1 MNRLILIFLLGAMF
15 FCRAGA
21 EPIRISNLAK
31 AYNAFEASDLLEVKT
46 GTVSINDL
54 LQSSNKY
61 QFVTTENRLIK
72 PKVHEVGYWLRFQI
86 TNETDRELFLQFIYA
101 GTEFIEVFETV
112 ENRVLG
118 VHKLGTLQPE
128 TVEPFRKSIL
138 FCPIQARN
146 GQTHT
151 VYVYMRGI
159 NTTAL
164 PIYVLSTARLLQS
177 QHHSDLFY
185 GIYYGIILIIIVYS
199 LIMYARL
206 QEASNLRYAIWV
218 FFIGLQM
225 ALFRGHTSEFLWPS
239 NPSIERY
246 ATALASVTGV
256 LHILFT
262 LTFLQLR
269 SLASRY
275 YKIGI
280 GILVLYLVSF
290 VINSLNVSLNHSLGE
305 QFDIVPVIVLM
316 EGVFSVIAGI
326 VVLRKGFRPAL
337 FYIVGNVFFYV
348 GIFVFLLYS
357 FGQLAYG
364 FWTYESIHLGVGIE
378 IIFFA
383 LALTYSV
390 NLLKKRR
397 QEAEQEKIRLLVE
410 NKRLVSEQNIILEQK
425 VQQRT
430 EELQVAKQRSEE
442 LLLNIL
448 PAEVVD
454 ELKQTGRSKPR
465 RFDRVTVLFTDI
477 VNFTSMGE
485 RLSPEE
491 LVSEIDYY
499 YRSFDAILS
508 QYRIEKIKTIGDA
521 YLCAGGLPV
530 VYPENPVEVVRA
542 ALEMR
547 AFLLQNQHERQARG
561 QQHFEFRIGVHTG
574 PVVAGIVGDRK
585 FAYDIW
591 GDTVNTAARME
602 QYGEAGKVNISET
615 TFRLVKEQ
623 IRCSYRGKIA
633 VKNKGAL
640 DMYYAEELVAVE
652 IPGAVEEAD

>member
-1 MNRLILIFLLGAMF
+1 MNRLVLILLISLLVGG
-15 FCRAGA
+15 RAGA
-21 EPIRISNLAK
+21 GPIRISDLTEPYDLYK
-31 AYNAFEASDLLEVKT
+31 ASELLEVRA
-46 GTVSINDL
+46 GSVSVDEL
-54 LQSSNKY
+54 LQNPGRY
-61 QFVTTENRLIK
+61 RFVPTENRLIK
-72 PKVHEVGYWLRFQI
+72 PYDHQFGYWFRFQI
-86 TNETDRELFLQFIYA
+86 TNETDREVFMQFIYA
-101 GTEFIEVFETV
+101 GTEFIRVYETV
-112 ENRVLG
+112 DNRILTL
-118 VHKLGTLQPE
+118 HKLGSLQPE
-128 TVEPFRKSIL
+128 PAAPFRKSIQ

-151 VYVYMRGI
+151 FYVYMEGVY
-159 NTTAL
+159 TGVL
-164 PIYVLSTARLLQS
+164 PIYALSTTRLIES
-177 QHHSDLFY
+177 QHYSDLFY
-185 GIYYGIILIIIVYS
+185 GIYYGFILIIIVYS
-199 LIMYARL
+199 LVLYIRL
-206 QEASNLRYAIWV
+206 REQGNLRYAIWV
-218 FFIGLQM
+218 FFIGLLM
-225 ALFRGHTSEFLWPS
+225 ALFRGHTSEFFWPA

-246 ATALASVTGV
+246 SAALSSVTGV

-262 LTFLQLR
+262 LTFLRLR
-269 SLASRY
+269 LQAPRF

-280 GILVLYLVSF
+280 GIVVLYLISF
-290 VINSLNVSLNHSLGE
+290 VLNVANVSLNYQLGR
-305 QFDIVPVIVLM
+305 QIDIVPVVVLL
-316 EGVFSVIAGI
+316 EGTFSIMAGL
-326 VVLRKGFRPAL
+326 VTLRKGFRPAL
-337 FYIVGNVFFYV
+337 FYIAGNLFFYI
-348 GIFVFLLYS
+348 GIFVFLMYTY
-357 FGQLAYG
+357 GQLQFS
-364 FWTYESIHLGVGIE
+364 FWTYESIHLGVGVE
-378 IIFFA
+378 ILFFA
-383 LALTYSV
+383 VALTYKV

-397 QEAEQEKIRLLVE
+397 QEAEQEQIRLLVE
-410 NKRLVSEQNIILEQK
+410 NKRLVSEQNAMLEQK

-430 EELQVAKQRSEE
+430 EELQAAKQRSEE

-448 PAEVVD
+448 PAEVVE
-454 ELKQTGRSKPR
+454 ELKRTGRSKPR
-465 RFDRVTVLFTDI
+465 RFERVTVLFTDI

-547 AFLLQNQHERQARG
+547 AFLLRNQHERQANG

-633 VKNKGAL
+633 VKNKEAL
-640 DMYYAEELVAVE
+640 DMYYAEELVAVG
-652 IPGAVEEAD
+652 IPGAVEETD